1 MNKTLGLIL
10 ASVFLISTL
19 GIIPSLI
26 LTNAAIPT
34 NPAAAIFTSPHVI
47 TISNTSKTYINLFLN
62 PFDYSQAQAAVEG
75 YDFGLAINYTI
86 NDTSLTISIPSGSA
100 SGTYTLSLS
109 SIYKTIAN
117 YAYYEQANESV
128 FMIFYT
134 GNSTSSSIFGGYKQ
148 VGPFEIVASMP
159 ISDVSNDL
167 NQSLGVTSFINV
179 ININYLLSLATN
191 GKITAFSQLPAGS
204 QIQISY
210 AGRTYTITV
219 VHTEVL
225 PGTLVNPLQAAGVI
239 PNPGYVQ
246 AVGRSNITV
255 GVYDP
260 LESSSTTL
268 FSFNLSYSSQA
279 PAVIEW
285 FVLDNYSTGIIKGI
299 TNVSANF
306 YSPPF
311 ESPDTF
317 FANNNTIIYQSLN
330 KESARTPVPLLFNG
344 QMNVTA
350 HENIVGSLQAGT
362 NIYTS
367 TSFNVTP
374 PGNYTFSGK
383 LNVIFNGFVF
393 TNGSATLTANIFNGS
408 IFFFFKAPGY
418 KLSHI
423 FFITP
428 VVPINLTTNILFPN
442 STLVIYNN
450 TPSSYV
456 RFGYVAFPSLVIRFN
471 ITATYMTE
479 TLSGHTTYVLSGYVN
494 ESELN
499 GYKIQTALGTSSL
512 SIDTPEDVN
521 SSLVSAP
528 AIVSFFN
535 FGQSTTTLTG
545 TSLSFN
551 VLMPLQFI
559 VEHLGYVFLVVF
571 HIWGPSTT
579 VTVTGKDSLG
589 NTIAAGTFRSY
600 IALPTYNVMPPT
612 SINYLTCDNHYT
624 QVQIS
629 DPGSVLYT
637 IQNNV
642 QENNASVIGP
652 WDLMSTP
659 GVPSYLAA
667 GLHVAIYNGTKLKY
681 NNTFGLLPNATVTP
695 VTFTISLQ
703 GQTVPLTYSTIPNA
717 IYPVDFKFEPSTVSS
732 YSVTANVIT
741 NTSVPIEVITLYV
754 PLQSLLNTKIVLW
767 YVSPDFAA
775 YFYYNTTG
783 QFHTP
788 NVTISFAPV
797 TPELVMPPIFP
808 VSKLYM
814 PFGISDPYYEFFNS
828 ISLGPLNGIIE
839 LTENGINVG
848 NITSITVQINGMNE
862 SIILSPTNVS
872 KLLVTTNLGE
882 VSQCSPLFE
891 GTVFNISA
899 LAALLKLPNVG
910 ALNGSYLYITYHD
923 AITGAYVTNKTLL
936 TVGAFYVMP
945 PTVPGSVEWILTAKY
960 VNATTGIPVE
970 ISYGVV
976 QQPSATIVDLNAANI
991 STTSI
996 VYIPVVSVQIVSKYA
1011 TVQVMY
1017 NPTNASTIVYMNGMF
1032 VTSYKGN
1039 LLPSLP
1045 ETAPLS
1051 GKFFGPVINLFV
1063 ATGSLSSP
1071 NGTMYVVL
1079 GPNKVA
1085 VGTANLYTYA
1095 GYHFGPYTALP
1106 LTSNVTFTVQDPV
1119 THTTLTGQTT
1129 LGAFNNT
1136 PIRISP
1142 LGVSISPS
1150 ASVKAFYYYTTP
1162 IVLSPTS
1169 QYIVISV
1176 TSVISYPYPFYIE
1189 TVSFLGSNVTT
1200 GTPVP
1205 GTPAFQTV
1213 YSPSLGPG
1221 VTLQVPVQ
1229 VYQVISLSTPSEPHT
1244 VVMFAVPFA
1253 GGPAISLYP
1262 TFLVYTN
1269 VTAVSS

>member
-19 GIIPSLI
+19 GIIPSLV
-26 LTNAAIPT
+26 LTTEAITT
-34 NPAAAIFTSPHVI
+34 NQAKAIFTSPPII
-47 TISNTSKTYINLFLN
+47 TLSNTSATYINLFLN
-62 PFDYSQAQAAVEG
+62 PFINYSQSQKAVEG
-75 YDFGLAINYTI
+75 YDFGLAINYTV
-86 NDTSLTISIPSGSA
+86 NDTSLTISIPSGKFK
-100 SGTYTLSLS
+100 GTYPLHLS
-109 SIYKTIAN
+109 SVYETIVK

-128 FMIFYT
+128 FIVLYT
-134 GNSTSSSIFGGYKQ
+134 GNTTNTSAFGGEQQ
-148 VGPFEIVASMP
+148 VVRFEIGANMP
-159 ISDVSNDL
+159 ISDVSNYL
-167 NQSLGVTSFINV
+167 NQTLSTSSFINV
-179 ININYLLSLATN
+179 LNINCLLSQATG
-191 GKITAFSQLPAGS
+191 GKITEFSELPAGS

-210 AGRTYTITV
+210 AGVIYTITV

-225 PGTLVNPLQAAGVI
+225 PGTLVNPLQIAGVI

-260 LESSSTTL
+260 SLATKYATTP
-268 FSFNLSYSSQA
+268 FSFNLTYSSQT
-279 PAVIEW
+279 PAVVNW
-285 FVLDNYSTGIIKGI
+285 FVIFNI
-299 TNVSANF
+299 TNRSNVKSNF
-306 YSPPF
+306 YAPV
-311 ESPDTF
+311 
-317 FANNNTIIYQSLN
+317 FALYNTLNNTIYYNSTSSGSPFLQ
-330 KESARTPVPLLFNG
+330 FNG
-344 QMNVTA
+344 QLNVTA
-350 HENIVGSLQAGT
+350 HENVTGILQGGT
-362 NIYTS
+362 DIYVS
-367 TSFNVTP
+367 TNLNVTP
-374 PGNYTFSGK
+374 PGNYNFSGK
-383 LNVIFNGFVF
+383 LGVLFNGFIY

-408 IFFFFKAPGY
+408 IFFFLPKVNTNESFT
-418 KLSHI
+418 
-423 FFITP
+423 FFIAP
-428 VVPINLTTNILFPN
+428 VVPANLTTNITSP
-442 STLVIYNN
+442 SSVLVIYNGIGK
-450 TPSSYV
+450 
-456 RFGYVAFPSLVIRFN
+456 FYVAFPELVEEYN
-471 ITATYMTE
+471 ITVKY
-479 TLSGHTTYVLSGYVN
+479 TLSSSGNYMINGSVH
-494 ESELN
+494 EAELN
-499 GYKIQTALGTSSL
+499 PTI
-512 SIDTPEDVN
+512 IN
-521 SSLVSAP
+521 SSLAYGMTYNTENFNNSLHNAAQSP
-528 AIVSFFN
+528 IVSYTN
-535 FGQSTTTLTG
+535 YGLLTTNLTG
-545 TSLSFN
+545 ASLTFT
-551 VLMPLQFI
+551 VLMPLKFT
-559 VEHLGYVFLVVF
+559 VSSLGYVFLVIF

-579 VTVTGKDSLG
+579 VTVTGVDRIG
-589 NTIAAGTFRSY
+589 DTISAGTFRSY

-624 QVQIS
+624 QVQVL

-642 QENNASVIGP
+642 MQNNATVSGQ
-652 WDLMSTP
+652 WDLMGSKAP
-659 GVPSYLAA
+659 SAVPSYLAA
-667 GLHVAIYNGTKLKY
+667 GLHVAIYNGTKLIMSS
-681 NNTFGLLPNATVTP
+681 TFGLLPNATVTP

-717 IYPVDFKFEPSTVSS
+717 VYPVDFKFEPSTVPS
-732 YSVTANVIT
+732 YSATANVIT
-741 NTSVPIEVITLYV
+741 NTSVPIEVVTLYI
-754 PLQSLLNTKIVLW
+754 PLQYLLNTKIVLW

-862 SIILSPTNVS
+862 SIVLSPTNVT
-872 KLLVTTNLGE
+872 KLLVAPNLGE

-891 GTVFNISA
+891 GTIFNISA
-899 LAALLKLPNVG
+899 LASLLKLPNVG

-1011 TVQVMY
+1011 TVKVMY

-1063 ATGSLSSP
+1063 TTGSLSSP

>member
-10 ASVFLISTL
+10 TSVFLLSTL
-19 GIIPSLI
+19 GIITGFIIPTQAANS
-26 LTNAAIPT
+26 NDAAIYTIPST
-34 NPAAAIFTSPHVI
+34 TSV
-47 TISNTSKTYINLFLN
+47 TNTSNIVINLFLN
-62 PFDYSQAQAAVEG
+62 STSNATIAAQATG
-75 YDFGLAINYTI
+75 FNYGLAINYTLNATQFTLVVPNGNSNI
-86 NDTSLTISIPSGSA
+86 TYGPIVLGPNDYGKYGYFDLAHNSVVLLLNTTGSSKELAYSYEQSIGVTPSA
-100 SGTYTLSLS
+100 SYK
-109 SIYKTIAN
+109 IYN
-117 YAYYEQANESV
+117 Y
-128 FMIFYT
+128 
-134 GNSTSSSIFGGYKQ
+134 TSSSVSVNQYMNELSL
-148 VGPFEIVASMP
+148 PSL
-159 ISDVSNDL
+159 ISKATD
-167 NQSLGVTSFINV
+167 GEYT
-179 ININYLLSLATN
+179 SLAT
-191 GKITAFSQLPAGS
+191 LPAGTKLEFT
-204 QIQISY
+204 Y
-210 AGRTYTITV
+210 AGVTYTITISPTV
-219 VHTEVL
+219 KLVGTLLNPLYYANSKML
-225 PGTLVNPLQAAGVI
+225 PGVN
-239 PNPGYVQ
+239 Y

-255 GVYDP
+255 AVYDNFI
-260 LESSSTTL
+260 TTTTSPFKFTL
-268 FSFNLSYSSQA
+268 TYSSQT
-279 PAVIEW
+279 PAVVNWLVIYNETS
-285 FVLDNYSTGIIKGI
+285 N
-299 TNVSANF
+299 NVYVKSNF
-306 YSPPF
+306 YAPV
-311 ESPDTF
+311 
-317 FANNNTIIYQSLN
+317 FALYNTRNNTIYYNSTSSGSPFLQ
-330 KESARTPVPLLFNG
+330 FNG
-344 QMNVTA
+344 LLNVTA
-350 HENIVGSLQAGT
+350 NENVTGTLQGGT
-362 NIYTS
+362 HIYVS
-367 TSFNVTP
+367 TNLNVTP
-374 PGNYTFSGK
+374 PGNYFFSGK
-383 LNVIFNGFVF
+383 LGVLFNGFIY

-408 IFFFFKAPGY
+408 IFFFLPTVNNTEYFA
-418 KLSHI
+418 
-423 FFITP
+423 FFIAP
-428 VVPINLTTNILFPN
+428 VVPANLTTNITSP
-442 STLVIYNN
+442 SSVLVIYKGIGK
-450 TPSSYV
+450 
-456 RFGYVAFPSLVIRFN
+456 FYVAFPELVEEYN
-471 ITATYMTE
+471 ITVKY
-479 TLSGHTTYVLSGYVN
+479 TLSSSGNYMINGSVH
-494 ESELN
+494 EAELN
-499 GYKIQTALGTSSL
+499 PTI
-512 SIDTPEDVN
+512 IN
-521 SSLVSAP
+521 SSLAYGMTYNTENFNNSLHNAAQSP
-528 AIVSFFN
+528 IVSYTN
-535 FGQSTTTLTG
+535 YGLLTTNLTG
-545 TSLSFN
+545 ASLTFT
-551 VLMPLQFI
+551 VLMPLKFT
-559 VEHLGYVFLVVF
+559 VSSLGYVFLVIF

-579 VTVTGKDSLG
+579 VTVTGVDRIG
-589 NTIAAGTFRSY
+589 DTISAGTFRSY

-612 SINYLTCDNHYT
+612 SINYLTCDNYYT
-624 QVQIS
+624 QVQVL

-642 QENNASVIGP
+642 MQNNATVSGK
-652 WDLMSTP
+652 WDLMGSMAP
-659 GVPSYLAA
+659 SAVPSYLAA
-667 GLHVAIYNGTKLKY
+667 GLHVAIYNGTKLIK
-681 NNTFGLLPNATVTP
+681 NFTLGLLPNATVTP

-717 IYPVDFKFEPSTVSS
+717 VYPVDFKFEPSTVPS

-741 NTSVPIEVITLYV
+741 NTSVPIEVVTLYI
-754 PLQSLLNTKIVLW
+754 PLQYLLNTKIVLW

-862 SIILSPTNVS
+862 SIVLSPTNVT
-872 KLLVTTNLGE
+872 KLLVTPNLGE

-891 GTVFNISA
+891 GTIFNISA
-899 LAALLKLPNVG
+899 LASLLKLPNVG

-1063 ATGSLSSP
+1063 TTGSLSSP

-1079 GPNKVA
+1079 GPNEVA

-1189 TVSFLGSNVTT
+1189 AVSFLGSNVTT

>member
-10 ASVFLISTL
+10 TSVFLLSTL
-19 GIIPSLI
+19 GIIPGLV
-26 LTNAAIPT
+26 LTTEAITT
-34 NPAAAIFTSPHVI
+34 NPAAAIFTSPRII
-47 TISNTSKTYINLFLN
+47 TLSNTSATYINLFLN
-62 PFDYSQAQAAVEG
+62 PFDYSLSQKAVEG
-75 YDFGLAINYTI
+75 YDFGLAINYTV
-86 NDTSLTISIPSGSA
+86 NVTSLTISIPSGSA
-100 SGTYTLSLS
+100 SGTYTLPLS
-109 SIYKTIAN
+109 SVYKTIVK

-128 FMIFYT
+128 FIVLYT
-134 GNSTSSSIFGGYKQ
+134 GNSSTNAFGGEQQ
-148 VGPFEIVASMP
+148 VALFEIGANMP
-159 ISDVSNDL
+159 ISNVSNYL
-167 NQSLGVTSFINV
+167 NKTLSTSSFINV
-179 ININYLLSLATN
+179 LNINFLLSQATG

-210 AGRTYTITV
+210 EGFIYTITV

-225 PGTLVNPLQAAGVI
+225 PGTLVNPLQTAGVI

-260 LESSSTTL
+260 SLATKYATTP
-268 FSFNLSYSSQA
+268 FNFTLTYSSQT
-279 PAVIEW
+279 PAVVNW
-285 FVLDNYSTGIIKGI
+285 FVIFNTTTSS
-299 TNVSANF
+299 NVKSNF
-306 YSPPF
+306 YAPV
-311 ESPDTF
+311 
-317 FANNNTIIYQSLN
+317 FALYNTGNNTIYYSSKSSGSPFLQ
-330 KESARTPVPLLFNG
+330 FNG
-344 QMNVTA
+344 QLNVTA
-350 HENIVGSLQAGT
+350 YENVTGTLQGGT
-362 NIYTS
+362 NIYVS
-367 TSFNVTP
+367 TNLNVTP
-374 PGNYTFSGK
+374 PGNYFFSGK
-383 LNVIFNGFVF
+383 LGVLFNGFIY

-408 IFFFFKAPGY
+408 IFFFLPTTGTAESFT
-418 KLSHI
+418 
-423 FFITP
+423 FFIAP
-428 VVPINLTTNILFPN
+428 VVPANLTTNIMSP
-442 STLVIYNN
+442 SSVLVIYNGIGK
-450 TPSSYV
+450 
-456 RFGYVAFPSLVIRFN
+456 FYVAFPELVEEYD
-471 ITATYMTE
+471 ITATYIFF
-479 TLSGHTTYVLSGYVN
+479 SGQYIISGSVY
-494 ESELN
+494 EAELN
-499 GYKIQTALGTSSL
+499 PTFINGDLTYGMSGITYTSNFSTL
-512 SIDTPEDVN
+512 LLNAAQSPV
-521 SSLVSAP
+521 
-528 AIVSFFN
+528 VSFTN
-535 FGQSTTTLTG
+535 FGLSTTTLTG
-545 TSLSFN
+545 TSLTFT
-551 VLMPLQFI
+551 VLMPLKFT
-559 VEHLGYVFLVVF
+559 VSSLGYVFLVIF

-579 VTVTGKDSLG
+579 VTVTGVDRIG
-589 NTIAAGTFRSY
+589 DTISAGTFRSY

-624 QVQIS
+624 QVQVL

-642 QENNASVIGP
+642 MQNNATVSGK
-652 WDLMSTP
+652 WDLMGSMAP
-659 GVPSYLAA
+659 SAVPSYLAA
-667 GLHVAIYNGTKLKY
+667 GLHVAIYNGTKLIKSS
-681 NNTFGLLPNATVTP
+681 TFGLLPNDTVTP

-717 IYPVDFKFEPSTVSS
+717 VYPVDFKFEPSTVPS
-732 YSVTANVIT
+732 YSVTANVTT
-741 NTSVPIEVITLYV
+741 NTSVPIEVVTLYI

-775 YFYYNTTG
+775 YFYYSTTG

-862 SIILSPTNVS
+862 SIVLSPTNVT
-872 KLLVTTNLGE
+872 KLLVTPNLGE

-891 GTVFNISA
+891 GTIFNISA
-899 LAALLKLPNVG
+899 LASLLKLPNVG

-960 VNATTGIPVE
+960 VNATTGIPVD

-976 QQPSATIVDLNAANI
+976 QQPSATIVDLNTANI

-1063 ATGSLSSP
+1063 TTGSLSSP

-1106 LTSNVTFTVQDPV
+1106 LASNVTFTVQDPV
-1119 THTTLTGQTT
+1119 TKATVSGQTT

-1136 PIRISP
+1136 PIRLAP
-1142 LGVSISPS
+1142 LGVSIPQT
-1150 ASVKAFYYYTTP
+1150 AQYKVFYYYNTP
-1162 IVLSPTS
+1162 LVLSPTS
-1169 QYIVISV
+1169 QYIVLSA
-1176 TSVISYPYPFYIE
+1176 TSVIPYPYPFYIE
-1189 TVSFLGSNVTT
+1189 TVSFLGYNVTT

-1221 VTLQVPVQ
+1221 VVLQVPVQ
-1229 VYQVISLSTPSEPHT
+1229 SYQFISLSSPSEPHT